1 MANPTPPKIQ
11 LSPEEFAQVNEGAA
25 TSLTQDWSPVDQGL
39 AGQIAEREQLLR
51 AQPLEMAIA
60 DDKRSTW
67 DTWQAGLQETETAY
81 LLRAYLEDRDE
92 MFPRH
97 DLNFDIKREYGDI
110 IRAHGIQ
117 DNDNNLAALAKAT
130 SSEEASWIAT
140 SIADKEAR
148 EAILARYGVV
158 AFTTGMVDPL
168 TILADMATYGGTR
181 ALKMGRLSSAIA
193 GGGSA
198 VAVSAMADYAG
209 KDYEVLDHAINFGV
223 TAGAFALVGG
233 SGLEGLRRT
242 AGNDG
247 VTVRGYHFTTEDIQ
261 GPFRNQKN
269 RLGVS
274 FAGTRGFY
282 FTEDFADETTTVFG
296 NKVVEANLKFKNPA
310 IAVPGKAASWESKP
324 KAVVNVPLPSDLFAA
339 YNKSKTRWVGDEVA
353 GARQKAAAGKLTVGI
368 DPERLD
374 DWDVQLLAR
383 AGYDGIIVRGTDTS
397 TPAQVV
403 ALYPEQ
409 IAQLQQGIRHGFQPS
424 APLSTPPSTVS
435 TAPGLASRLNDFLSE
450 TDKLIS
456 PSAES
461 AALLANVVDD
471 PVRRAGILTN
481 DNAAST
487 LRVNSNVLDGTF
499 AKWTE
504 SLERVIA
511 QREGLGTFSIK
522 MDASG
527 RYGAARDALERK
539 VAEELARRD
548 AEWTRFGAV
557 ADVRLDPDVKRL
569 ADEYEQMMTQG
580 AELAKRQGLAG
591 FEDFA
596 PRPGYFHRSWSESK
610 IRALEDAYG
619 RKTVKNLLT
628 ESIVRG
634 LRLTKKEAGLIS
646 TAILTRTRTKAAGLR
661 PEFMG
666 ALGKTDTDAIR
677 TMLVEAGT
685 DDATIKSVM
694 GRIEQN
700 LDEAGKSKY
709 SKTRLPLDMT
719 VKITTPDGR
728 TISVLDMIDTDLS
741 RLAENYNQ
749 QMAGRSAL
757 AAAGVGGDDAS
768 IQALRGRYYDTL
780 VNAKLKDADID
791 DRMLQ
796 FDHLMSDFTGNRPPG
811 TVLGVTA
818 QRAKSLAQSTMLV
831 ASGLWQVA
839 EYGTLAYRHGAART
853 TAEFFKQFPGVAGYL
868 RKVGRDPDLYDEL
881 TSVVGLDLAR
891 DVRVRPWLRQYEANL
906 TARDTLLDRVLYLGN
921 QATPILNGM
930 KLVHTHQVRLNAN
943 LTMNTI
949 GRAVKGDRKALQML
963 REYGLD
969 DTAWG
974 KIKKAVDDNAE
985 FKGKNVKSMNWD
997 GWPQDAVDAALNVGA
1012 RIMDDTILY
1021 GRAGQGSSFA
1031 RSQLGQILGQFRSFV
1046 SFAHNKLLRGT
1057 IQNSGYTGLAVLL
1070 AYQYPLTMMMVAA
1083 NELRKGES
1091 VDLESE
1097 AGLMSLA
1104 SKALGYTAGIG
1115 FIGDAAG
1122 IVGLTGGRGGL
1133 SAPVL
1138 GLANAPGSLVQGT
1151 GHLLQG
1157 EGSEAL
1163 ADYMQ
1168 AARTALPFVGVFPG
1182 TALLQNALKE

>member
-11 LSPEEFAQVNEGAA
+11 LSPEEFTQVNEGAA

-51 AQPLEMAIA
+51 AQPLELAIA

-81 LLRAYLEDRDE
+81 LLRAYLDDRDE

-97 DLNFDIKREYGDI
+97 DPDFDIKREYGDI
-110 IRAHGIQ
+110 LRAHGIQ
-117 DNDNNLAALAKAT
+117 DTNDNLAALAKAT
-130 SSEEASWIAT
+130 SSEEASWMASAIAE
-140 SIADKEAR
+140 KEAR
-148 EAILARYGVV
+148 EAVLAQHGVI
-158 AFTTGMVDPL
+158 AFATGMVDPL
-168 TILADMATYGGTR
+168 TILADVATFGGTK
-181 ALKMGRLSSAIA
+181 ALKMGRLSSALA
-193 GGGSA
+193 GGTSA
-198 VAVSAMADYAG
+198 VSVSAMADYAG
-209 KDYEVLDHAINFGV
+209 KDYEALDYAINFGV

-233 SGLEGLRRT
+233 RGLDGLRSQ
-242 AGNDG
+242 
-247 VTVRGYHFTTEDIQ
+247 V
-261 GPFRNQKN
+261 
-269 RLGVS
+269 
-274 FAGTRGFY
+274 GTPG
-282 FTEDFADETTTVFG
+282 
-296 NKVVEANLKFKNPA
+296 
-310 IAVPGKAASWESKP
+310 VPGAMS
-324 KAVVNVPLPSDLFAA
+324 
-339 YNKSKTRWVGDEVA
+339 
-353 GARQKAAAGKLTVGI
+353 
-368 DPERLD
+368 
-374 DWDVQLLAR
+374 
-383 AGYDGIIVRGTDTS
+383 
-397 TPAQVV
+397 
-403 ALYPEQ
+403 
-409 IAQLQQGIRHGFQPS
+409 
-424 APLSTPPSTVS
+424 
-435 TAPGLASRLNDFLSE
+435 SRLNDFLSE

-456 PSAES
+456 PSTES
-461 AALLANVVDD
+461 AAVLANVVDD

-487 LRVNSNVLDGTF
+487 FRVNSNVLDGTF

-504 SLERVIA
+504 SLEKTIA

-527 RYGAARDALERK
+527 RYGEARDALERK
-539 VAEELARRD
+539 VAEELSRRD

-700 LDEAGKSKY
+700 LDAAGKSKY

-719 VKITTPDGR
+719 VKTTTPDGR

-757 AAAGVGGDDAS
+757 SSAGVGGDDAS

-780 VNAKLKDADID
+780 VNAKLTDADID

-811 TVLGVTA
+811 TVLSATA
-818 QRAKSLAQSTMLV
+818 QRAKSLAQSTMLA

-853 TAEFFKQFPGVAGYL
+853 TTEFLKQFPGVAGLL
-868 RKVGRDPDLYDEL
+868 RKAGRDLDLYDEL

-906 TARDTLLDRVLYLGN
+906 TSRDTLLDRVLYLGN
-921 QATPILNGM
+921 QATPVLNAM
-930 KLVHTHQVRLNAN
+930 KFVHTHQVRLNAN

-949 GRAVKGDRKALQML
+949 GRAAKGDRKALQTL

-974 KIKKAVDDNAE
+974 KIKKAMDDNAE
-985 FKGKNVKSMNWD
+985 FNGKNVRSMNWD

-1091 VDLESE
+1091 VDLGSE
-1097 AGLMSLA
+1097 AGLMDLA
-1104 SKALGYTAGIG
+1104 SKAIGYTAGIG

-1138 GLANAPGSLVQGT
+1138 GLANAPGSIVQGT

-1168 AARTALPFVGVFPG
+1168 AARTALPFVGVAPG

>member
-1 MANPTPPKIQ
+1 MANPKPPKIQ

-25 TSLTQDWSPVDQGL
+25 TSLTQDWSPVNQGL
-39 AGQIAEREQLLR
+39 AGSIAEREQLLR
-51 AQPLEMAIA
+51 DQPLEMAIA
-60 DDKRSTW
+60 DQKRSTW
-67 DTWQAGLQETETAY
+67 EIWQAGLQETETAY
-81 LLRAYLEDRDE
+81 LLRAYLDERDDV
-92 MFPRH
+92 FPRY
-97 DLNFDIKREYGDI
+97 DPNFDIKREY
-110 IRAHGIQ
+110 AGILAANGIE
-117 DNDNNLAALAKAT
+117 DNDDNLTALAKAT
-130 SSEEASWIAT
+130 SLEEASQIAT

-148 EAILARYGVV
+148 EAVLSQHGVM
-158 AFTTGMVDPL
+158 AFATGAVDPL
-168 TILADMATYGGTR
+168 TVLVDVATFGGAK
-181 ALKMGRLSSAIA
+181 ALKLGRLTSALA
-193 GGGSA
+193 GGASA
-198 VAVSAMADYAG
+198 TAVSAMADYAG
-209 KDYEVLDHAINFGV
+209 KDYEALDYAINFGV

-233 SGLEGLRRT
+233 RGVNGLRAS
-242 AGNDG
+242 AGNPG
-247 VTVRGYHFTTEDIQ
+247 V
-261 GPFRNQKN
+261 
-269 RLGVS
+269 
-274 FAGTRGFY
+274 
-282 FTEDFADETTTVFG
+282 
-296 NKVVEANLKFKNPA
+296 
-310 IAVPGKAASWESKP
+310 
-324 KAVVNVPLPSDLFAA
+324 
-339 YNKSKTRWVGDEVA
+339 
-353 GARQKAAAGKLTVGI
+353 
-368 DPERLD
+368 
-374 DWDVQLLAR
+374 
-383 AGYDGIIVRGTDTS
+383 GTDAT
-397 TPAQVV
+397 
-403 ALYPEQ
+403 
-409 IAQLQQGIRHGFQPS
+409 
-424 APLSTPPSTVS
+424 
-435 TAPGLASRLNDFLSE
+435 SRLTDFLSE

-456 PSAES
+456 PSPASAEVM
-461 AALLANVVDD
+461 APIIDD
-471 PVRRAGILTN
+471 PVRRAGLMTN

-487 LRVNSNVLDGTF
+487 FRVNANLLDGTF

-504 SLERVIA
+504 SLEKTIS
-511 QREGLGTFSIK
+511 QRESLGTFGIK
-522 MDASG
+522 MDIQG
-527 RYGAARDALERK
+527 KYGEARDALERR

-548 AEWTRFGAV
+548 AEWTRFGSV
-557 ADVRLDPDVKRL
+557 AQTRVDPDVKRL
-569 ADEYEQMMTQG
+569 ADEYEAMMTQG

-610 IRALEDAYG
+610 IRQLEDQYG
-619 RKTVKNLLT
+619 QKTVRGLLT

-634 LRLTKKEAGLIS
+634 LNIPKKDAALIS

-685 DDATIKSVM
+685 DDSVVTSIM
-694 GRIEQN
+694 RRIEQN

-719 VKITTPDGR
+719 VKMATPDGK

-741 RLAENYNQ
+741 RLADNYNQ

-768 IQALRGRYYDTL
+768 IQALRGRYHETL
-780 VNAKLKDADID
+780 VQAGLKDADID
-791 DRMLQ
+791 DHMLQ

-811 TVLGVTA
+811 TILGATA
-818 QRAKSLAQSTMLV
+818 QRAKSLAHSTMLA

-853 TAEFFKQFPGVAGYL
+853 AAEFFRQFPGVAGIL
-868 RKVGRDPDLYDEL
+868 RKAGRDPDLYDEL

-906 TARDTLLDRVLYLGN
+906 TASDTMLDRVLYLGN

-930 KLVHTHQVRLNAN
+930 KFVHTHQVRLNAN

-949 GRAVKGDRKALQML
+949 GRAAAGDRRAVQML

-969 DTAWG
+969 GDAWT
-974 KIKKAVDDNAE
+974 KVKQAVLDNAE
-985 FKGKNVKSMNWD
+985 MNGKNVRSMNWD
-997 GWPQDAVDAALNVGA
+997 GWSQEAVDAALNVAA
-1012 RIMDDTILY
+1012 RIMDDTILF

-1031 RSQLGQILGQFRSFV
+1031 RSQVGQILGQFRSFV

-1057 IQNSGYTGLAVLL
+1057 IQNSGYTGLAMLL

-1083 NELRKGES
+1083 NELRKGEVPDFTS
-1091 VDLESE
+1091 EEGLLDL
-1097 AGLMSLA
+1097 
-1104 SKALGYTAGIG
+1104 SKKAIGYTAGIG

-1122 IVGLTGGRGGL
+1122 ILGLTGGRGGL

-1138 GLANAPGSLVQGT
+1138 GLANAPGSIIQGT

-1157 EGSEAL
+1157 EGSEAI

-1168 AARTALPFVGVFPG
+1168 AARTALPFVGVAPG

>member
-1 MANPTPPKIQ
+1 MANPKPPKIQ

-25 TSLTQDWSPVDQGL
+25 TSLTQDWSPVNQGL
-39 AGQIAEREQLLR
+39 AGSIAEREQLLR
-51 AQPLEMAIA
+51 DQPLEMAIA
-60 DDKRSTW
+60 DQKRSTW
-67 DTWQAGLQETETAY
+67 EIWQAGLQETETAY
-81 LLRAYLEDRDE
+81 LLRAYLDERDDV
-92 MFPRH
+92 FPRY
-97 DLNFDIKREYGDI
+97 DPNFDIKREY
-110 IRAHGIQ
+110 AGILAANGIE
-117 DNDNNLAALAKAT
+117 DNDDNLTALAKAT
-130 SSEEASWIAT
+130 SLEEASQIAT

-148 EAILARYGVV
+148 EAVLSQHGVM
-158 AFTTGMVDPL
+158 AFATGAVDPL
-168 TILADMATYGGTR
+168 TVLVDVATFGGAK
-181 ALKMGRLSSAIA
+181 ALKLGRLTSALA
-193 GGGSA
+193 GGASA
-198 VAVSAMADYAG
+198 TAVSAMADYAG
-209 KDYEVLDHAINFGV
+209 KDYEALDYAINFGV

-233 SGLEGLRRT
+233 RGVNGLRAS
-242 AGNDG
+242 AGNPG
-247 VTVRGYHFTTEDIQ
+247 V
-261 GPFRNQKN
+261 
-269 RLGVS
+269 
-274 FAGTRGFY
+274 
-282 FTEDFADETTTVFG
+282 
-296 NKVVEANLKFKNPA
+296 
-310 IAVPGKAASWESKP
+310 
-324 KAVVNVPLPSDLFAA
+324 
-339 YNKSKTRWVGDEVA
+339 
-353 GARQKAAAGKLTVGI
+353 
-368 DPERLD
+368 
-374 DWDVQLLAR
+374 
-383 AGYDGIIVRGTDTS
+383 GTDAT
-397 TPAQVV
+397 
-403 ALYPEQ
+403 
-409 IAQLQQGIRHGFQPS
+409 
-424 APLSTPPSTVS
+424 
-435 TAPGLASRLNDFLSE
+435 SRLTDFLSE

-456 PSAES
+456 PSPASAEVM
-461 AALLANVVDD
+461 APIIDD
-471 PVRRAGILTN
+471 PVRRAGLMTN

-487 LRVNSNVLDGTF
+487 FRVNANLLDGTF

-504 SLERVIA
+504 SLEKTIS
-511 QREGLGTFSIK
+511 QRESLGTFGIK
-522 MDASG
+522 MDIQG
-527 RYGAARDALERK
+527 KYGEARDALERR

-548 AEWTRFGAV
+548 AEWTRFGSV
-557 ADVRLDPDVKRL
+557 AQTRVDPDVKRL
-569 ADEYEQMMTQG
+569 ADEYEAMMTQG

-610 IRALEDAYG
+610 IRQLEDQYG
-619 RKTVKNLLT
+619 QKTVRGLLT

-634 LRLTKKEAGLIS
+634 LNIPKKDAALIS

-685 DDATIKSVM
+685 DDSVVTSIM
-694 GRIEQN
+694 RRIEQN

-719 VKITTPDGR
+719 VKMATPDGK

-741 RLAENYNQ
+741 RLADNYNQ

-768 IQALRGRYYDTL
+768 IQALRGRYHETL
-780 VNAKLKDADID
+780 VQAGLKDADID
-791 DRMLQ
+791 DHMLQ

-811 TVLGVTA
+811 TILGATA
-818 QRAKSLAQSTMLV
+818 QRAKSLAHSTMLA

-853 TAEFFKQFPGVAGYL
+853 AAEFFRQFPGVAGIL
-868 RKVGRDPDLYDEL
+868 RKAGRDPDLYDEL

-906 TARDTLLDRVLYLGN
+906 TASDTMLDRVLYLGN

-930 KLVHTHQVRLNAN
+930 KFVHTHQVRLNAN

-949 GRAVKGDRKALQML
+949 GRAAAGDRRAVQML

-969 DTAWG
+969 GDAWT
-974 KIKKAVDDNAE
+974 KVKQAVLDNAE
-985 FKGKNVKSMNWD
+985 MNGKNVRSMNWD
-997 GWPQDAVDAALNVGA
+997 GWSQEAVDAALNVAA
-1012 RIMDDTILY
+1012 RIMDDTILF

-1031 RSQLGQILGQFRSFV
+1031 RSQVGQILGQFRSFV

-1057 IQNSGYTGLAVLL
+1057 IQNSGYTGLAMLL

-1083 NELRKGES
+1083 NELRKGEVPDFTS
-1091 VDLESE
+1091 EEGLLDL
-1097 AGLMSLA
+1097 
-1104 SKALGYTAGIG
+1104 SKKAIGYTAGIG

-1122 IVGLTGGRGGL
+1122 ILGLTGGRGGL

-1138 GLANAPGSLVQGT
+1138 GLANAPGSIVQGT

-1168 AARTALPFVGVFPG
+1168 AARTALPFVGVAPG